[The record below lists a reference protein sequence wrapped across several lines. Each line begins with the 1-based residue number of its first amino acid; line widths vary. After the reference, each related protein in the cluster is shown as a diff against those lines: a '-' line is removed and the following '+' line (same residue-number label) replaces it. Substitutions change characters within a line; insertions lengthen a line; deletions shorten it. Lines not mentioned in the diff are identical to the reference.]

1 MTTHRLQQLTSRH
14 APRTTP
20 FRLIH
25 FRIES
30 KDSAMPEII
39 QIVTTTDRKD
49 LAERIGRTLV
59 DRRLAA
65 CTQIV
70 GPILS
75 IYRWQGATES
85 AEEWQCWIK
94 TSRERYAAVE
104 QAIRELH
111 TYAVPEILAIPVV
124 AGNPAYLLWLE
135 EHVADSSSHTQE

>member
-1 MTTHRLQQLTSRH
+1 
-14 APRTTP
+14 
-20 FRLIH
+20 
-25 FRIES
+25 
-30 KDSAMPEII
+30 MPEVI
-39 QIVTTTDRKD
+39 QILTTADSKA
-49 LAERIGRTLV
+49 LAERIGQTLV

-75 IYRWQGATES
+75 IYRWEGDTES

-104 QAIRELH
+104 QEIRELH

-124 AGNPAYLLWLE
+124 AGDPAYLQWLVE
-135 EHVADSSSHTQE
+135 QVADEP